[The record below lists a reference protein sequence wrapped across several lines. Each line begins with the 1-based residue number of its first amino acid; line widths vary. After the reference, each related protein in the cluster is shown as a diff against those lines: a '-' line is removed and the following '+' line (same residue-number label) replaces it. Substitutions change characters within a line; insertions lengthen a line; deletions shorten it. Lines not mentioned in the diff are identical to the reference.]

1 MNSLSPVS
9 RGEREIWKQFL
20 LFREEREKV
29 EFPFPSFEKRKRNQ
43 TNILD
48 FREEKEKSE
57 IVCSSALT
65 PLYMYFSLLL
75 KAAKCRKNYVSS
87 EMTMTQTLLM
97 WLWPVRMVNG
107 HQLEAHKVI
116 LDGFI
121 PQTTINTHCSKL
133 EDFIFHSKRWLTK
146 VRGRHLRSQKLFY
159 KTLKIERRMR
169 NCSTKSWK
177 SRGEREIVQQNLE
190 NREEKEKFNTK
201 ILWTE
206 RRKRND
212 FSKSW
217 KSRGER
223 VLKIHFSSSRG
234 KTKSNFSS
242 RISRDRDSCQGLE
255 KGPFFL
261 SLP

>member
-1 MNSLSPVS
+1 MSEKLCLRWYDNDSDFADVTLACKESSL
-9 RGEREIWKQFL
+9 
-20 LFREEREKV
+20 
-29 EFPFPSFEKRKRNQ
+29 
-43 TNILD
+43 
-48 FREEKEKSE
+48 
-57 IVCSSALT
+57 
-65 PLYMYFSLLL
+65 
-75 KAAKCRKNYVSS
+75 
-87 EMTMTQTLLM
+87 
-97 WLWPVRMVNG
+97 RMVNG

-133 EDFIFHSKRWLTK
+133 EDFIFHPKRWLTK

-159 KTLKIERRMR
+159 KILKIERRMR

-190 NREEKEKFNTK
+190 NREEKEKLESK

-242 RISRDRDSCQGLE
+242 RISRDRDSCQGLQQTQGIE
-255 KGPFFL
+255 SITWKNLF
-261 SLP
+261 S